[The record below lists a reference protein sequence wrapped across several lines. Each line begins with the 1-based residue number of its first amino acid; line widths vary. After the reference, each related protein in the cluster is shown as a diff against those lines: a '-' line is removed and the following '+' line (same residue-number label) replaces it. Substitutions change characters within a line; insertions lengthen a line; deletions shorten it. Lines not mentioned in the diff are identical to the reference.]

1 MSDFSQKN
9 MEIIERIQQII
20 DHENLNITS
29 LAKKIGVVDQT
40 IRGIV
45 IQKRNKPGYDLIV
58 KILQTFNWVDPEWL
72 ILGKG
77 EIQKANKGTG
87 NSVYD
92 TASLKELIDYLKE
105 KDDKIE
111 KLIEEKTE
119 LKIKYNMIKNEK
131 ILYKAL
137 FTHICL
143 CRKCS
148 LQFCDFL

>member
-20 DHENLNITS
+20 DHENLNTS
-29 LAKKIGVVDQT
+29 SFAKKIGVVDQT

-77 EIQKANKGTG
+77 EIQKANKGPG

-131 ILYKAL
+131 I
-137 FTHICL
+137 
-143 CRKCS
+143 
-148 LQFCDFL
+148 

>member
-9 MEIIERIQQII
+9 MEIIEIIQQII
-20 DHENLNITS
+20 DHENLNIS
-29 LAKKIGVVDQT
+29 SFAKKIGVVDQT

-131 ILYKAL
+131 NIV
-137 FTHICL
+137 
-143 CRKCS
+143 
-148 LQFCDFL
+148 

>member
-20 DHENLNITS
+20 DHEKLNIS
-29 LAKKIGVVDQT
+29 SFAKKIGVVDQT

-58 KILQTFNWVDPEWL
+58 KILQTFDSINPEWL
-72 ILGKG
+72 ILGIGTMEKG
-77 EIQKANKGTG
+77 SDNCGNGT
-87 NSVYD
+87 YD

-119 LKIKYNMIKNEK
+119 LKIKYNMMKNGE
-131 ILYKAL
+131 A
-137 FTHICL
+137 
-143 CRKCS
+143 
-148 LQFCDFL
+148 